1 MLNLELWRVRFRE
14 HLELRQ
20 CAARTVES
28 YAGELRPL
36 FAWLEGQ
43 GVEEPG
49 AVTRDH
55 LEGYR
60 THLFYLRTKA
70 GEALSLQTQ
79 QARLT
84 SVKAFFR
91 FLLIDQY
98 VLVDP
103 AAALALPRVPR
114 ALPRALLTEG
124 DVQNLLEAP
133 DTATPLGLRDR
144 AMLEVL
150 YVTGIRNLELRGLR
164 LDDVGLERAELR
176 IARGKGNKSRMVPLG
191 DEAVLWLDHFLREGR
206 PQLVRD
212 AAVRAVFLTWRGR
225 PLTRETV
232 AEIVLRC
239 AVRAGLPPVTPHQ
252 LRHCCATHM
261 LRHGAGL
268 RHLQELL
275 GHASATTTQRY
286 TRVELSDLR
295 RVLRRCHPRERGRR

>member
-1 MLNLELWRVRFRE
+1 MLNLELWQTRFRE

-20 CAARTVES
+20 CTARTVES
-28 YAGELRPL
+28 YSGELRPL
-36 FAWLEGQ
+36 FAWLAEQ

-49 AVTRDH
+49 AVTREH

-91 FLLIDQY
+91 FLLVERF

-114 ALPRALLTEG
+114 ALPRAMLTEA
-124 DVQNLLEAP
+124 DVQSLLEAP
-133 DTATPLGLRDR
+133 DTSTPLGLRDR
-144 AMLEVL
+144 AILEVL

-164 LDDVGLERAELR
+164 LDDVGLERGELR

-191 DEAVLWLDHFLREGR
+191 EEAVLWLDEYLREGR

-212 AAVRAVFLTWRGR
+212 TAVLAVFLTWRGR
-225 PLTRETV
+225 PLTREILS
-232 AEIVLRC
+232 EIVLRC
-239 AVRAGLPPVTPHQ
+239 AGKAGLPPVTPHQ

-295 RVLRRCHPRERGRR
+295 RVLRRCHPRERRRR